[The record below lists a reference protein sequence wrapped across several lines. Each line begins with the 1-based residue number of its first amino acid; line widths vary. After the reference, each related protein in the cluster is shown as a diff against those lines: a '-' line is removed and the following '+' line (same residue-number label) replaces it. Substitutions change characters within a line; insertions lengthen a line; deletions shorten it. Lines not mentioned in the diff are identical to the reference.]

1 MSSEMTSRWAV
12 REAEAEAGKELD
24 NPLLDDQLWN
34 LPDLTSRSPALRP
47 TWHREENNCAGSE
60 QQFWFWRSSGKKP
73 RSRLSLSGPVS
84 KLPTPSLHPRHPG
97 VLIAALSLEQVPFLL
112 VTFLTEIFSHRMFL
126 ASGRL
131 RVPSAVQGLQ
141 PSVPGP
147 WPEQAGPGLA
157 ASQAPKKP
165 VTSLCVWGK
174 AAEQAGFS
182 EPSSPLNP
190 QASAGP

>member
-12 REAEAEAGKELD
+12 REAETEAGKELGQ
-24 NPLLDDQLWN
+24 PSDQLWN

-60 QQFWFWRSSGKKP
+60 QQFWSWRSSGKKP
-73 RSRLSLSGPVS
+73 RSRHSLSGPVS
-84 KLPTPSLHPRHPG
+84 KLPAPSLHPRHPG
-97 VLIAALSLEQVPFLL
+97 VLIAALSLKQVPFLL
-112 VTFLTEIFSHRMFL
+112 ITFLTEIFSHRMFL

-141 PSVPGP
+141 SSVPGP

-165 VTSLCVWGK
+165 VTSLCVCGK
-174 AAEQAGFS
+174 AEQAGFS
-182 EPSSPLNP
+182 EPSPPLNP
-190 QASAGP
+190 QVSAGP